1 MEHLLASGSPAP
13 VPWWG
18 RRGRAQEAVLAWGAP
33 GSEELGCC
41 SAGAQRRGG
50 GPGSQEPVRP
60 LEGPLGEDAEPLK
73 MEVGKGAVVQ
83 PQELAAA
90 TQNYFVGVRVGGRQK
105 EGSEGEA
112 GV

>member
-1 MEHLLASGSPAP
+1 ML
-13 VPWWG
+13 
-18 RRGRAQEAVLAWGAP
+18 
-33 GSEELGCC
+33 
-41 SAGAQRRGG
+41 QRRGG
-50 GPGSQEPVRP
+50 GPGSREPARP
-60 LEGPLGEDAEPLK
+60 LEGPLGEDAEPLR

-90 TQNYFVGVRVGGRQK
+90 TQNYLLGVGVGGRQK